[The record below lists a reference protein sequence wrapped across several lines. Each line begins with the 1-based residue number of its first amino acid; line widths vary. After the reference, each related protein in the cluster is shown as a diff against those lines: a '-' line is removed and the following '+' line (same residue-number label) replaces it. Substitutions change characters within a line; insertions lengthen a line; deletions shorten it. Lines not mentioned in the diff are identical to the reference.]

1 MNKRDLG
8 YLKKIY
14 FDLSGLA
21 EGLIALTLISIAVQ
35 IGELIFFTKSGDET
49 TGIFFPLL
57 MVVVSLVIGLMVS
70 STHTT
75 IGSMPVKAGWS
86 AKVASFSLDAYA
98 LVTLISSTIIL
109 IAGDCSELIIPRIPS
124 LLVAYAIS
132 NIVLYAASVP
142 GGSKN
147 AVFDIGNNASSAAS
161 FFGGVGEYILVMVCV
176 IGWQIMDETF
186 ATNSLTDL
194 DSTKRIVYI
203 VILAVSVILATVSRV
218 LSNKGIDS
226 KLRLKKIYRKKKK
239 RVKIE
244 SYV

>member
-57 MVVVSLVIGLMVS
+57 MVVVSLVIGQMVS

-109 IAGDCSELIIPRIPS
+109 IVGDCSELIIPRIPS

-132 NIVLYAASVP
+132 NMVLYASSVP
-142 GGSKN
+142 GGSN
-147 AVFDIGNNASSAAS
+147 DIGNNASSAAS
-161 FFGGVGEYILVMVCV
+161 FFGGVGAYILVMVCV

-239 RVKIE
+239 KVKIE